1 MLYLAMCGYIIGY
14 EFKDSIA
21 DLYRTNIT
29 RERIGGIYYYLYH
42 CSQITCWYKLM
53 RRSSLLILAL
63 LGGIA
68 ALASVNLVSNDAVA
82 FHLRTGEENEAATDY
97 REGEP
102 AVKYHCFEQNEDGS
116 YNKTAEG
123 YLIPCPIDHGDN
135 AWMLTSSALVLMM
148 TPAGLAMF
156 YGGLSRQKNAVSS
169 IHMVFITTGVIAVQF
184 VLYGYSLAFGPDA
197 GGYGFIGT
205 LDWAGLNNVLHDVP
219 SNSYGGIDGYTIPHQ
234 TYMIFQM
241 MFAIITPALIVA
253 SLAER
258 MKFSVFV
265 IFVVLWA
272 TFVYDFAAHW
282 TWEITA
288 EGNYGS
294 NPDYCGFG
302 WTGCLGSLD
311 FAGGTVIH
319 ITSGWSGLIIA
330 LMLGRRLGYG
340 KIPMEPHNISL
351 VVLGAA
357 LLWVGWFGFNAG
369 SAGAA
374 ASNASSAFLATQIA
388 TGMAAVTWALISWA
402 HTGRPSTVGA
412 ASGAVAGL
420 VAITPA
426 SGFVSPMSSIIIGIV
441 AAVVCYAALIFKNKR
456 KWDDAL
462 DTWAVHGIGGLAGAL
477 LTGVFAEAR
486 FTSWGDNGLA
496 FGNPAQLYENAV
508 GAFAALAWA
517 MGLTAVIIKIMDVVW
532 PGGIRVTPKEEEI
545 GLDLVQH
552 GERAYVTG

>member
-1 MLYLAMCGYIIGY
+1 MM
-14 EFKDSIA
+14 
-21 DLYRTNIT
+21 
-29 RERIGGIYYYLYH
+29 
-42 CSQITCWYKLM
+42 
-53 RRSSLLILAL
+53 
-63 LGGIA
+63 
-68 ALASVNLVSNDAVA
+68 
-82 FHLRTGEENEAATDY
+82 
-97 REGEP
+97 
-102 AVKYHCFEQNEDGS
+102 
-116 YNKTAEG
+116 
-123 YLIPCPIDHGDN
+123 
-135 AWMLTSSALVLMM
+135 TSAALVLMM
-148 TPAGLAMF
+148 TPAGLAFF
-156 YGGLSRQKNAVSS
+156 YGGLTRQKNAVNTL
-169 IHMVFITTGVIAVQF
+169 HMVFITTGLVAVQWALF
-184 VLYGYSLAFGPDA
+184 GYSLAFGPDA

-219 SNSYGGIDGYTIPHQ
+219 SNAYGGIGPNTLCSEDICGTTTIPHQ
-234 TYMIFQM
+234 TYMVFQM

-258 MKFSVFV
+258 MKYSAFV

-288 EGNYGS
+288 EGNYGA

-319 ITSGWSGLIIA
+319 ITSGWSGLVIA

-340 KIPMEPHNISL
+340 KVPMEPHNIGM

-369 SAGAA
+369 SAAA
-374 ASNASSAFLATQIA
+374 AATNATSAFVATQIA
-388 TGMAAVTWALISWA
+388 TAMAVVTWALISWA

-426 SGFVSPMSSIIIGIV
+426 SGFVSPMSALIIGIV
-441 AAVVCYAALIFKNKR
+441 ASVVCYAALVFKNKR

-477 LTGVFAEAR
+477 LTGTFAEKR
-486 FTSWGDNGLA
+486 FTPWGDDGLA

-517 MGLTAVIIKIMDVVW
+517 MGITALIIKIMDLVW
-532 PGGIRVTPKEEEI
+532 PGGIRVTPKEEEV
-545 GLDLVQH
+545 GLDLAQH
-552 GERAYVTG
+552 GERAYVTE

>member
-1 MLYLAMCGYIIGY
+1 MQTWDMIPKAIESRMI
-14 EFKDSIA
+14 
-21 DLYRTNIT
+21 
-29 RERIGGIYYYLYH
+29 
-42 CSQITCWYKLM
+42 
-53 RRSSLLILAL
+53 LLILDAIGL
-63 LGGIA
+63 TGLF
-68 ALASVNLVSNDAVA
+68 SVNLLGNALAYTED
-82 FHLRTGEENEAATDY
+82 D
-97 REGEP
+97 P
-102 AVKYHCFEQNEDGS
+102 AVKYQCFEQNEDGS

-123 YLIPCPIDHGDN
+123 DLIPCPIDHGDN
-135 AWMLTSSALVLMM
+135 AWMMTSAALVLMM
-148 TPAGLAMF
+148 TPAGLAFF
-156 YGGLSRQKNAVSS
+156 YGGLTRQKNAVNTL
-169 IHMVFITTGVIAVQF
+169 HMVFITTAIVAVQWALF
-184 VLYGYSLAFGPDA
+184 GYSLAFGPDA

-219 SNSYGGIDGYTIPHQ
+219 SNAYGGIGPNTLCSEDICGTTTIPHQ
-234 TYMIFQM
+234 TYMVFQM

-258 MKFSVFV
+258 MKYSAFV

-288 EGNYGS
+288 EGNYGA

-319 ITSGWSGLIIA
+319 ITSGWSG
-330 LMLGRRLGYG
+330 
-340 KIPMEPHNISL
+340 
-351 VVLGAA
+351 
-357 LLWVGWFGFNAG
+357 FNAG
-369 SAGAA
+369 SAAA
-374 ASNASSAFLATQIA
+374 AATNATSAFVATQIA
-388 TGMAAVTWALISWA
+388 TAMAVVTWALISWA

-426 SGFVSPMSSIIIGIV
+426 SGFVSPMSALIIGIV
-441 AAVVCYAALIFKNKR
+441 ASVVCYAALVFKNKR

-477 LTGVFAEAR
+477 LTGTLAEKR
-486 FTSWGDNGLA
+486 FTPWGDDGLA

-517 MGLTAVIIKIMDVVW
+517 MGITALIIKIMDLVW
-532 PGGIRVTPKEEEI
+532 PGGIRVTPKEEEV

>member
-1 MLYLAMCGYIIGY
+1 
-14 EFKDSIA
+14 
-21 DLYRTNIT
+21 
-29 RERIGGIYYYLYH
+29 
-42 CSQITCWYKLM
+42 
-53 RRSSLLILAL
+53 
-63 LGGIA
+63 
-68 ALASVNLVSNDAVA
+68 
-82 FHLRTGEENEAATDY
+82 
-97 REGEP
+97 
-102 AVKYHCFEQNEDGS
+102 
-116 YNKTAEG
+116 
-123 YLIPCPIDHGDN
+123 
-135 AWMLTSSALVLMM
+135 MLTASALVLMM
-148 TPAGLAMF
+148 TPAGLAFF
-156 YGGLSRQKNAVSS
+156 YGGLSRQKNAVNTL
-169 IHMVFITTGVIAVQF
+169 HMVFITTGIVAVQWALF
-184 VLYGYSLAFGPDA
+184 GYSLAFGPDA

-219 SNSYGGIDGYTIPHQ
+219 SNAYGGIGPNTLCSEDICGTTTIPHQ
-234 TYMIFQM
+234 TYMVFQM

-258 MKFSVFV
+258 MKYSAFV

-288 EGNYGS
+288 EGNYGA

-319 ITSGWSGLIIA
+319 ITSGWSGLVIA

-340 KIPMEPHNISL
+340 KVPMEPHNIGM

-369 SAGAA
+369 SAAA
-374 ASNASSAFLATQIA
+374 AATNATSAFVATQIA
-388 TGMAAVTWALISWA
+388 TAMAVVTWALISWA

-426 SGFVSPMSSIIIGIV
+426 SGFVSPMSALIIGIV
-441 AAVVCYAALIFKNKR
+441 ASVVCYAALVFKNKR

-477 LTGVFAEAR
+477 LTGTLAEKR
-486 FTSWGDNGLA
+486 FTPWGDDGLA

-517 MGLTAVIIKIMDVVW
+517 MGITALIIKIMDLVW
-532 PGGIRVTPKEEEI
+532 PGGIRVTPKEEEV
-545 GLDLVQH
+545 GLDLAQH
-552 GERAYVTG
+552 GERAYVTE

>member
-1 MLYLAMCGYIIGY
+1 
-14 EFKDSIA
+14 
-21 DLYRTNIT
+21 
-29 RERIGGIYYYLYH
+29 
-42 CSQITCWYKLM
+42 
-53 RRSSLLILAL
+53 
-63 LGGIA
+63 
-68 ALASVNLVSNDAVA
+68 
-82 FHLRTGEENEAATDY
+82 
-97 REGEP
+97 
-102 AVKYHCFEQNEDGS
+102 
-116 YNKTAEG
+116 
-123 YLIPCPIDHGDN
+123 
-135 AWMLTSSALVLMM
+135 MLTSSALVLMM
-148 TPAGLAMF
+148 TPAGLAFF
-156 YGGLSRQKNAVSS
+156 YGGLTRQKNAVNTL
-169 IHMVFITTGVIAVQF
+169 HMVFITTGIVAVQWALF
-184 VLYGYSLAFGPDA
+184 GYSLAFGPDA

-219 SNSYGGIDGYTIPHQ
+219 SNAYGGIGPNTLCSEDICGTTTIPHQ
-234 TYMIFQM
+234 TYMVFQM

-258 MKFSVFV
+258 MKYSAFV

-288 EGNYGS
+288 EGNYGA

-319 ITSGWSGLIIA
+319 ITSGWSGLVIA

-340 KIPMEPHNISL
+340 KVPMEPHNIGM

-369 SAGAA
+369 SAAA
-374 ASNASSAFLATQIA
+374 AATNATSAFVATQIA
-388 TGMAAVTWALISWA
+388 TAMAVVTWALISWA

-426 SGFVSPMSSIIIGIV
+426 SGFVSPMSALIIGIV
-441 AAVVCYAALIFKNKR
+441 ASVVCYAALVFKNKR

-477 LTGVFAEAR
+477 LTGTFAEKR
-486 FTSWGDNGLA
+486 FTPWGDDGLA

-517 MGLTAVIIKIMDVVW
+517 MGITALIIKIMDLVW
-532 PGGIRVTPKEEEI
+532 PGGIRVTPKEEEV
-545 GLDLVQH
+545 GLDLAQH
-552 GERAYVTG
+552 GERAYVTE

>member
-1 MLYLAMCGYIIGY
+1 M
-14 EFKDSIA
+14 
-21 DLYRTNIT
+21 
-29 RERIGGIYYYLYH
+29 
-42 CSQITCWYKLM
+42 
-53 RRSSLLILAL
+53 
-63 LGGIA
+63 
-68 ALASVNLVSNDAVA
+68 
-82 FHLRTGEENEAATDY
+82 
-97 REGEP
+97 
-102 AVKYHCFEQNEDGS
+102 
-116 YNKTAEG
+116 
-123 YLIPCPIDHGDN
+123 
-135 AWMLTSSALVLMM
+135 TSAALVLMM
-148 TPAGLAMF
+148 TPAGLAFF
-156 YGGLSRQKNAVSS
+156 YGGLTRQKNAVNTL
-169 IHMVFITTGVIAVQF
+169 HMVFITTGLVAVQWALF
-184 VLYGYSLAFGPDA
+184 GYSLAFGPDA

-219 SNSYGGIDGYTIPHQ
+219 SNAYGGIGPNTLCSEDICGTTTIPHQ
-234 TYMIFQM
+234 TYMVFQM

-258 MKFSVFV
+258 MKYSAFV

-288 EGNYGS
+288 EGNYGA

-319 ITSGWSGLIIA
+319 ITSGWSGLVIA

-340 KIPMEPHNISL
+340 KVPMEPHNIGM

-369 SAGAA
+369 SAAA
-374 ASNASSAFLATQIA
+374 AATNATSAFVATQIA
-388 TGMAAVTWALISWA
+388 TAMAVVTWALISWA

-426 SGFVSPMSSIIIGIV
+426 SGFVSPMSALIIGIV
-441 AAVVCYAALIFKNKR
+441 ASVVCYAALVFKNKR

-477 LTGVFAEAR
+477 LTGTLAEKR
-486 FTSWGDNGLA
+486 FTPWGDDGLA

-517 MGLTAVIIKIMDVVW
+517 MGITALIIKIMDLVW
-532 PGGIRVTPKEEEI
+532 PGGIRVTPKEEEV
-545 GLDLVQH
+545 GLDLAQH
-552 GERAYVTG
+552 GERAYVTE

>member
-1 MLYLAMCGYIIGY
+1 MADGKVKNRESRIALLAVAALLVAVG
-14 EFKDSIA
+14 A
-21 DLYRTNIT
+21 T
-29 RERIGGIYYYLYH
+29 
-42 CSQITCWYKLM
+42 
-53 RRSSLLILAL
+53 SLLGSAYAYAPGDPEEVYHLWADED
-63 LGGIA
+63 GDG
-68 ALASVNLVSNDAVA
+68 VA
-82 FHLRTGEENEAATDY
+82 DTVTDEETGEVSLVPGA
-97 REGEP
+97 
-102 AVKYHCFEQNEDGS
+102 
-116 YNKTAEG
+116 
-123 YLIPCPIDHGDN
+123 IDTGDH

-148 TPAGLAMF
+148 TPAGLAIF
-156 YGGLSRQKNAVSS
+156 YGGLARQKNSVNVL
-169 IHMVFITTGVIAVQF
+169 HMVFITTGVIAIQF
-184 VLYGYSLAFGPDA
+184 VLWGYSLAFGPDA

-205 LDWAGLNNVLHDVP
+205 LDWAGLQNVVHDVP
-219 SNSYGGIDGYTIPHQ
+219 SSQYAVTIPH
-234 TYMIFQM
+234 TSFMVFQM

-253 SLAER
+253 SVAER
-258 MKFSVFV
+258 MKFSAFIIFIV
-265 IFVVLWA
+265 IWA

-282 TWEITA
+282 TWQIA
-288 EGNYGS
+288 LPDNYGM

-302 WTGCLGSLD
+302 WTGCVGSLD

-319 ITSGWSGLIIA
+319 ITSGWSGLVVA

-340 KIPMEPHNISL
+340 KVPMEPHNISL

-374 ASNASSAFLATQIA
+374 ATNAGSAFVATQIA
-388 TGMAAVTWALISWA
+388 TGMAAVTWSLISWA

-426 SGFVSPMSSIIIGIV
+426 SGFVSPMSAIIIGIL
-441 AAVVCYAALIFKNKR
+441 ASIVCYAAVAFKNKR

-462 DTWAVHGIGGLAGAL
+462 DTWGVHGIGGLAGAL
-477 LTGVFAEAR
+477 LTGIFAEKR
-486 FTSWGDNGLA
+486 FTSWGDDGLA

-517 MGLTAVIIKIMDVVW
+517 MGITAVIIKIMDAVW

-545 GLDLVQH
+545 GLDLAQH
-552 GERAYVTG
+552 GERAYVM